1 SQVIVITLPI
11 IGLTVIILLLN
22 LFAPSSADVR
32 VINYVVQIGS
42 RVSGRVIEVPVE
54 PNRLVKKGAVLFRI
68 DPTPYKTEAAAA
80 QAQLVGAR
88 AKLNEAV
95 AQLSNA
101 SAGARELRESLK
113 AASGQVGVNEAKL

>member
-11 IGLTVIILLLN
+11 IGLTVTILTLN
-22 LFAPSSADVR
+22 LVAPSTADVR

-68 DPTPYKTEAAAA
+68 DPTPYKNEVAAAEA
-80 QAQLVGAR
+80 RLGEAR

-95 AQLSNA
+95 AKLSDA
-101 SAGARELRESLK
+101 SASARE
-113 AASGQVGVNEAKL
+113 